1 MNPNP
6 TRFLIAVLLLS
17 GFAALA
23 AVSTSAKAAAGLS
36 ATARKSALQKSGASI
51 SGTARIEPGV
61 LFVKFRPQAVLGKAG
76 FKRGPRLEQV
86 FSAYGVYRVEATFPF
101 IQSLHNPI
109 AGELQRVFTL
119 YFDENRDP
127 LEFAREL
134 QNDPTVEYA
143 EPNYLYP
150 LQIVPND
157 SLYVQQGQFNAVNLP
172 QAWDIVKG
180 EDGNVVVAIVDGG
193 TDWRHPDLQAN
204 VWVNED
210 EVPDNGVDDDNNG
223 FVDDVHGWNFANRSN
238 DPSGLPDQTLNPK
251 HGTHVA
257 GIASAVSNNTIGVA
271 GASWNAKFMPINA
284 ASARADTSIGFG
296 YQGIVYAAENGADI
310 INLSWGAK
318 HSPSRLQQEV
328 IDFAYAQ
335 GSLVVAAAGNDGN
348 SNDTDPHFPSN
359 YRHVLSVGSISNF
372 GRKSGFSNYGINVD
386 VFAPGELIL
395 STFPNNQYDRISGTS
410 MASPLVAGIAALLK
424 TKYPD
429 WNVDQLREQLR
440 VTAKS
445 IDNLNPNYVGKLGR
459 GRVQAYEAL
468 TISGLPAIRVVSSS
482 FQDSNGNGQIEPQ
495 ESVRMQVRFTNF
507 LAVAA
512 NVTITLGTDDA
523 GITIDSATAQIGNF
537 ATGDT
542 LAFSFTFRVSRNVR
556 EGEILSF
563 FVDIQADNY
572 NDRDVVDL
580 IANPPQ
586 VVNHNTG
593 ILQTSI
599 TAQGN
604 IGFTG
609 FAEESPGVGFVFR
622 NRNYLFEGGLMLG
635 TGVNS
640 VSDCIRGADGATQDD
655 DFRPTSLVTLVEP
668 GNLADQEGEVV
679 LVDSFA
685 TNPLGVEI
693 AQTSY
698 TYSTDP
704 FNGFI
709 IFKYAIKNLNSTPIS
724 NLWTGLFFD
733 WDINADANDYARFDP
748 RRNLGWVQDTKTN
761 PKNLAGTR
769 VLSAPGAT
777 SYRSI
782 SNPDDIYGGQGR
794 DGFTDQEK
802 WQFLSGGIQRTVV
815 DSNDVSSLAS
825 TGPFTLNPGETI
837 EVAFA
842 VIGGNNQEE
851 FIRNAELAQFLWDNN
866 LIPVLNQKA
875 AETRTQIF
883 QNPAAPQYADVVVVA
898 DRALKGA
905 PEVDIWFNSDTTR
918 LSMERIVQEAEAFR
932 GAFRFQAAGTYTIRT
947 RTTNLINGVDTTQT
961 RTFEVTIAR
970 PGVQTRLV
978 SSDGRAQL
986 FIPPDAVRDSLFVM
1000 ADVLKEGDHTVYRF
1014 GPRRD
1019 FERPLRIEIRLDD
1032 EAIAQSRHVF
1042 IQQRRANRWTTLSTR
1057 LRTDRESVFAQITRP
1072 GDFRLAIVDSLQNL
1086 LTLPERF
1093 ALKQNYP
1100 NPFNPETVI
1109 EYELP
1114 RNTYVT
1120 VTVFNALGQVIRVL
1134 YDGEQEAGIHRL
1146 RWDARDDYGRRVATG
1161 LYFYRLATPEFS
1173 KVRKMIFMQ

>member
-1 MNPNP
+1 MNRN
-6 TRFLIAVLLLS
+6 TIRFLLS
-17 GFAALA
+17 IVPFAFCTALATHPANAFAAVGA
-23 AVSTSAKAAAGLS
+23 SSTG
-36 ATARKSALQKSGASI
+36 RKPALQKSGSFSSA
-51 SGTARIEPGV
+51 TVRVEPGV
-61 LFVKFRPQAVLGKAG
+61 LFVKFRPQAMLGKAG

-86 FSAYGVYRVEATFPF
+86 FSTYGVYRVEATFPF
-101 IQSLHNPI
+101 IQSIGNPF
-109 AGELQRVFTL
+109 APELQRVFTL
-119 YFDENRDP
+119 HFDASKDP
-127 LEFAREL
+127 LELAREL
-134 QNDPTVEYA
+134 RLDPSVEYA
-143 EPNYLYP
+143 EPNYLYT

-172 QAWDIVKG
+172 QAWDLVKG

-193 TDWRHPDLQAN
+193 TDWRHPDLEAN

-210 EVPDNGVDDDNNG
+210 EVPGNGIDDDNNG
-223 FVDDVHGWNFANRSN
+223 FVDDVHGWNFANGSG
-238 DPSGLPDQTLNPK
+238 DPSGLPDQTLNPQ

-257 GIASAVSNNTIGVA
+257 GIACAVSDNRIGVA

-310 INLSWGAK
+310 INCSWGGK
-318 HSPSRLQQEV
+318 HSPSKLQQEV
-328 IDFAYAQ
+328 INFAYAQ
-335 GSLVVAAAGNDGN
+335 GSLVVAAAGNDGT
-348 SNDTDPHFPSN
+348 SNDTGPHFPSN
-359 YRHVLSVGSISNF
+359 YNHVLAVGSISNF

-386 VFAPGELIL
+386 VFAPGEAIL
-395 STFPNNQYDRISGTS
+395 STLPDNQYGRISGTS

-424 TKYPD
+424 TKHPN

-440 VTAKS
+440 VSAKN
-445 IDNLNPNYVGKLGR
+445 IDNLNPNFTGKMGR
-459 GRVQAYEAL
+459 GKVQAYEAL
-468 TISGLPAIRVVSSS
+468 TVSGLPAIRVVSSS

-495 ESVRMQVRFTNF
+495 ESIRMQVKLTNF
-507 LAVAA
+507 LATAT
-512 NVTITLGTDDA
+512 NVVLTLGTDD
-523 GITIDSATAQIGNF
+523 ITVTIDSTVSVVPSF

-542 LAFSFTFRVSRNVR
+542 LAFPFTFHVRRNLR

-563 FVDIQADNY
+563 YVNIQADNY
-572 NDRDVVDL
+572 EDRDVVDL

-586 VVNHNTG
+586 VVNHDTG
-593 ILQTSI
+593 VLQTSI

-609 FAEESPGVGFVFR
+609 FAQESPGVGFVFR

-635 TGVNS
+635 TGVAT
-640 VSDCIRGADGATQDD
+640 VSDCIRGADGSTQDD
-655 DFRPTSLVTLVEP
+655 DFRPISLVTLVEP

-698 TYSTDP
+698 AYSTDP
-704 FNGFI
+704 FNGFV
-709 IFKYAIKNLNSTPIS
+709 IFKYIIKNLNTTPIS

-733 WDINADANDYARFDP
+733 WDINTDANDYARFDP

-769 VLSAPGAT
+769 VLSAPGAA

-825 TGPFTLNPGETI
+825 TGPFTINPGETI

-842 VIGGNNQEE
+842 VIGGNSQDE

-866 LIPVLNQKA
+866 LIPILNQKA
-875 AETRTQIF
+875 AATSTQIF
-883 QNPAAPQYADVVVVA
+883 QNPAATQYADVVVIA
-898 DRALKGA
+898 DRALKG
-905 PEVDIWFNSDTTR
+905 PPVVDIWQNADTTR
-918 LSMERIVQEAEAFR
+918 VTMTRIVQEAEAYR
-932 GAFRFQAAGTYTIRT
+932 GAFEFQAAGTYTIRT
-947 RTTNLINGVDTTQT
+947 RSTNLINDVDSTQT
-961 RTFEVTIAR
+961 RTFEVQIAK
-970 PGVQTRLV
+970 PGVQTQLT
-978 SSDGRAQL
+978 STDGRARL
-986 FIPPDAVRDSLFVM
+986 FIPADAVSDTLFIM
-1000 ADVLKEGDHTVYRF
+1000 ADVLELTDGRVYRF
-1014 GPRRD
+1014 GPTRE
-1019 FERPLRIEIRLDD
+1019 FERPLRIELNLD
-1032 EAIAQSRHVF
+1032 EAGITDPRHVF
-1042 IQQRRANRWTTLSTR
+1042 IQKRVGGRWTTLTTR
-1057 LRTDRESVFAQITRP
+1057 LRADRQSAFAQITHP
-1072 GDFRLAIVDSLQNL
+1072 GDFRLAVIDSLQNVL
-1086 LTLPERF
+1086 ALPERF
-1093 ALKQNYP
+1093 VLRQNYP

-1114 RNTYVT
+1114 RSTHVT

-1146 RWDARDDYGRRVATG
+1146 RWDARDDRGRRVATG
-1161 LYFYRLATPEFS
+1161 LYLYQLKTPEFS